1 MKKILFCLLFSLFT
15 LQANAATVNITGS
28 GLGFFNASIANIGDT
43 FSEPNTLILGTGYED
58 YVVNLSAIDNP
69 FGSITG
75 FDALIN
81 GISFID
87 SPVTLSAGTYDVEFL
102 GIATEINSGG
112 TLIINAIGVPTSVVP
127 VPSAL
132 WLFGSALM
140 GLVSVSYRKS
150 ITTKSIKLAY

>member
-1 MKKILFCLLFSLFT
+1 MKKILFSLLFSIFT
-15 LQANAATVNITGS
+15 FQANAATVNITGS
-28 GLGFFNASIANIGDT
+28 GLGFFNASIANIGET
-43 FSEPNTLILGTGYED
+43 FSETNTLILGEGFDD
-58 YVVNLSAIDNP
+58 YVINLSAIDNP

-87 SPVTLSAGTYDVEFL
+87 SPMTLSAGIYDVNFL

-112 TLIINAIGVPTSVVP
+112 TLIINAVGTPTSVVP
-127 VPSAL
+127 LPSAL

-140 GLVSVSYRKS
+140 GLVSVSHRKS
-150 ITTKSIKLAY
+150 STSKSRN